1 MLQKEYWPSNKKIN
15 MKKIMLLF
23 SIMLL
28 LYNSTKACDICGCG
42 VGNNY
47 VGILPEFSK
56 KIIGIR
62 YRYNSI
68 TNNLGINGMYNYFTT
83 QEKYYTVEVWAAMNI
98 TKKFRLMVSIPYNL
112 NVKENAS
119 IQKKQQ
125 GVGDFSTQA
134 FYQIF
139 NKQKSVFQNKLLIQ
153 SLWVGVGVKLAT
165 GRYSNEINDASQN
178 TNLYQ
183 LGSGST
189 DFLVSAMY
197 DIRLQDAGVN
207 VTGLYKINTKNEY
220 DYTYGNKLNLNLQVY
235 HKFKLN
241 STSTIAPNF
250 GFQYEQAAKDI
261 NKKIINDASGGNI
274 ALGTFGF
281 ETIFNKISVGS
292 NWQIP
297 LQQSLAMG
305 IAKANQRFMVHVSFL
320 L

>member
-1 MLQKEYWPSNKKIN
+1 
-15 MKKIMLLF
+15 MKKIMLLC
-23 SIMLL
+23 SIMVWV
-28 LYNSTKACDICGCG
+28 YNSTKACDICGCG
-42 VGNNY
+42 VGSNY

-83 QEKYYTVEVWAAMNI
+83 QEKYYTVEAWAAVNI
-98 TKKFRLMVSIPYNL
+98 AKKFRLMVSMPYNFNL
-112 NVKENAS
+112 KENAS

-134 FYQIF
+134 FYQVL

-165 GRYSNEINDASQN
+165 GLYSNEINDASQN

-197 DIRLQDAGVN
+197 DIRLQDAGLN
-207 VTGLYKINTKNEY
+207 VSGLYKIKTKNKY

-235 HKFKLN
+235 YKLKLN
-241 STSTIAPNF
+241 PTSTIAPNF
-250 GFQYEQAAKDI
+250 GFQYEQAAKDV

-274 ALGTFGF
+274 ALGTLGF
-281 ETIFNKISVGS
+281 ETIFNKISIGS

-297 LQQSLAMG
+297 LQQNLAMG